1 MSRKAIPNSIKQQVL
16 HEAGYRCS
24 NPTCRTIIT
33 LDIHHLQQ
41 VSEGG
46 GNTVENLLVLCPN
59 CHALHH
65 RGTIS
70 IESLKTWKFLL
81 ISLNEGFNKNSIDV
95 LLAMPEIKE
104 LSVSGD
110 GFLHIAC
117 LITGGYLSISTQIFG
132 SGGRGQ
138 SFFTLRLTDKGKLF
152 VEAWKDGN
160 QSAAINAGFELNDSN
175 PEPQND

>member
-1 MSRKAIPNSIKQQVL
+1 MSRKAIPHSIKQQAL

-46 GNTVENLLVLCPN
+46 GNTVENLLALCPN

-95 LLAMPEIKE
+95 LLAISE
-104 LSVSGD
+104 LKGFSVSGD
-110 GFLHIAC
+110 GFLQVAC
-117 LITGGYLSISTQIFG
+117 LITGGYLSIRTQICG
-132 SGGRGQ
+132 AGGYF
-138 SFFTLRLTDKGKLF
+138 SLRLTDKGKLF
-152 VEAWKDGN
+152 VEAWKNGN
-160 QSAAINAGFELNDSN
+160 QSAAVNAGFEINDSN
-175 PEPQND
+175 PTSQ